1 MSIAYPYYSPL
12 TFAETIEQNVSNEV
26 FRSDAHSWPTQRIL
40 GRRPISLS
48 LYVAGGIVIAIII
61 CTCCCTLFVRNKC
74 ARIFNKLMGRRKKE
88 SVKAIVISL
97 RNTFRKY
104 FSDVEEG
111 RKKLRKKRKRP
122 VSPDLTYIPTEV
134 APIIPREPERL
145 ENGSPT
151 PCYKCYRKKKRGR
164 KAKRQTR

>member
-1 MSIAYPYYSPL
+1 MNNTSAI
-12 TFAETIEQNVSNEV
+12 FH
-26 FRSDAHSWPTQRIL
+26 DIL
-40 GRRPISLS
+40 SGRRPISLS

-74 ARIFNKLMGRRKKE
+74 ARIFNKLTGRRKKE
-88 SVKAIVISL
+88 
-97 RNTFRKY
+97 KY

-134 APIIPREPERL
+134 TAPIIPREPERL